1 MPHDTKLTNGEK
13 WSYRGWERSFDF
25 KEFDAKV
32 QDILDK
38 EGHYLDLEGDDRLDL
53 VINADSEGHVD
64 LKKVQRRGKSSKQEG
79 RKQREIIGPLINY
92 SKEG

>member
-1 MPHDTKLTNGEK
+1 M
-13 WSYRGWERSFDF
+13 
-25 KEFDAKV
+25 
-32 QDILDK
+32 
-38 EGHYLDLEGDDRLDL
+38 DL
-53 VINADSEGHVD
+53 VVDADSEGHVD